1 MKKLL
6 YLTIFLA
13 ACNEKELIKQPDQYT
28 RIYMPQATEYPAA
41 RPLIMADTLQTIIM
55 GAAYGGVDD
64 QPYQIN
70 VHFTVNNALVDT
82 FNKKNNTAYLPMP
95 AGSYQID
102 VMDAVINPKA
112 FSSNA
117 LKIKV
122 KTVGGL
128 NSKTNYLL
136 PVTLETA
143 TPSLKVNEQL
153 RTSYFLIRADY
164 AEYVRTK
171 WKAVSV
177 SSFESPNSGD
187 KAWDGTIPAS
197 WHTQWKAAQPKHPHT
212 MVVDMDTTVMLHGFY
227 TLPSQVATGNP
238 QNLRVELSTD
248 GTTWTD
254 ATDFTFVN
262 TYDKQYAYLPA
273 PKMVR
278 YYKITVLASFGATHF
293 THIAEWGAF

>member
-13 ACNEKELIKQPDQYT
+13 ACNKKELIKQPEQYT
-28 RIYMPQATEYPAA
+28 RIYMPQAAEYPAS
-41 RPLIMADTLQTIIM
+41 RPLIMADTLQAIVM
-55 GAAYGGVDD
+55 GAAYGGVDE
-64 QPYQIN
+64 QPNLIN

-102 VMDAVINPKA
+102 AMDAVINPKS

-128 NSKTNYLL
+128 SSKTNYLL
-136 PVTLETA
+136 PVTLESA
-143 TPSLKVNEQL
+143 TPSLKVNELL
-153 RTSYFLIRADY
+153 RTTYFLIRADY
-164 AEYVRTK
+164 AEFVRSK
-171 WKAVSV
+171 WKVVSV
-177 SSFESPNSGD
+177 SSSESPNTGE
-187 KAWDGTIPAS
+187 KAWDGLTSTS
-197 WHTQWKAAQPKHPHT
+197 WHTQWKTAKPAHPHT

-227 TLPSQVATGNP
+227 NLPFNGATGNP
-238 QNLRVELSTD
+238 QSLSVELSKD
-248 GTTWTD
+248 GTTWTN

-262 TYDKQYAYLPA
+262 TYDKQYAYLAA
-273 PKMVR
+273 PQEAR
-278 YYKITVLASFGATHF
+278 FYKITVTASFGATHF
-293 THIAEWGAF
+293 THLAEWGAF

>member
-1 MKKLL
+1 MKRIL
-6 YLTIFLA
+6 YFTILLA
-13 ACNEKELIKQPDQYT
+13 ACNKKELIKQPEQYAK
-28 RIYMPQATEYPAA
+28 IYMPQATEYPAS

-64 QPYQIN
+64 QPNLIN
-70 VHFTVNNALVDT
+70 VHFAVNNALVDT

-95 AGSYQID
+95 AGSYQVD
-102 VMDAVINPKA
+102 AMDAVIHPKD

-117 LKIKV
+117 LKIRV

-128 NSKTNYLL
+128 SSKTNYLL
-136 PVTLETA
+136 PVTLESA

-153 RTSYFLIRADY
+153 RTAYFLIRADY
-164 AEYVRTK
+164 AEFARAR
-171 WKAVSV
+171 WKVVSA
-177 SSFESPNSGD
+177 SSSESPNTGE
-187 KAWDGTIPAS
+187 KAWDNVLTTS

-212 MVVDMDTTVMLHGFY
+212 LVVDMDTTVMLHGFY
-227 TLPSQVATGNP
+227 TLPSAVATGNP
-238 QNLRVELSTD
+238 QNLSVELSKD
-248 GTTWTD
+248 GTTWSS

-273 PKMVR
+273 PQEAR
-278 YYKITVLASFGATHF
+278 YYRITVSASFGATHF

>member
-6 YLTIFLA
+6 YFTIFLA
-13 ACNEKELIKQPDQYT
+13 ACNKKELIKEPAQYS
-28 RIYMPQATEYPAA
+28 RIYMPQATEYPAS
-41 RPLIMADTLQTIIM
+41 RPLIMADTMQTIVM

-64 QPYQIN
+64 QPNLIN
-70 VHFTVNNALVDT
+70 VRFAVNNSLVDT

-102 VMDAVINPKA
+102 ALDAVISPKS
-112 FSSNA
+112 FSSNS

-153 RTSYFLIRADY
+153 RTAYFLIRADY
-164 AEYVRTK
+164 AEYARAN
-171 WKAVSV
+171 WKVVSV
-177 SSFESPNSGD
+177 SSEEAPNTGD
-187 KAWDGTIPAS
+187 KAWDGVLANS
-197 WHTQWKAAQPKHPHT
+197 WHTQWKAAKPAHPHT
-212 MVVDMDTTVMLHGFY
+212 LVVDMNATVMLHGFY
-227 TLPSQVATGNP
+227 TLPSNTATGNP
-238 QNLRVELSTD
+238 QFLRVELSKD
-248 GTTWTD
+248 GTTWTS

-262 TYDKQYAYLPA
+262 TYDKQYAYLPTPQEA
-273 PKMVR
+273 R
-278 YYKITVLASFGATHF
+278 YYKITVTASFGATHF
-293 THIAEWGAF
+293 THIGEWGAF